1 MLSYLKIEKW
11 LTTYDHIDQQFS
23 SHKTFKSWLR
33 IDMREVKQTLL
44 NECCK
49 WCHRFQQ
56 HLVHHLT
63 DSLQELQT
71 FIENGMDIFARNVKM
86 NDFEVLLSIMSV
98 INQIG
103 QREPHVETVF
113 FEPLKDEVI
122 LLKNYNVE
130 LDDSI
135 LMKVQ

>member
-1 MLSYLKIEKW
+1 
-11 LTTYDHIDQQFS
+11 
-23 SHKTFKSWLR
+23 
-33 IDMREVKQTLL
+33 MRELKQTLL

-49 WCHRFQQ
+49 WRHIFQQ

-63 DSLQELQT
+63 ASLEELQT
-71 FIENGMDIFARNVKM
+71 FIENGQKILARNVEM

-98 INQIG
+98 INQIE
-103 QREPHVETVF
+103 QREHNVETVF
-113 FEPLKDEVI
+113 FEPLKDEMI

-135 LMKVQ
+135 TIKV